1 VRYALLMYAD
11 PAQTQ
16 AMSKSAVED
25 VVRKHTALVE
35 ELQGSGELTG
45 GAGLA
50 LPHET
55 TVLRLDGDSVAVRE
69 GPLTPDPVE
78 QLTAYYEIDCETLD
92 RAREIASRI
101 LDDHVTAI
109 ELRRIHDS
117 VDR

>member
-1 VRYALLMYAD
+1 MRYALLMYTD
-11 PAQTQ
+11 PAHTQ
-16 AMSKSAVED
+16 AMSESAVED
-25 VVRKHTALVE
+25 VKRKHGTLVE
-35 ELQGSGELTG
+35 ELRANGEVTG

-50 LPHET
+50 FPHET
-55 TVLRLDGDSVAVRE
+55 TVLRLDGDSVAARE

-78 QLTAYYEIDCETLD
+78 QLSAYYEIDCETLD

-117 VDR
+117 VDL